1 MRVVAAEQAA
11 QFSGKSEGAA
21 DFDGLPQMTSV
32 AMSIRQPTLNP
43 TRKEIA
49 TRKRQELPVQ
59 QASLGTALSPGV
71 VRKEEVEDAQP
82 DVLRARIA
90 QKVEVGVGVSIGG
103 ATGQAVVAGRGSHG
117 GGAGGRCG
125 GRTARRVARAL
136 SPTRVGV
143 DGAAGQVAV
152 GEADSGTVGQE
163 GVAGRGARDYG
174 ARGGRKAPRV
184 ASTPSAE
191 GDEVDSSE
199 VGFDMDVGM
208 DVYGAA
214 GQAVGSSRAVRG
226 LVAAAPDSP
235 RPGSAAPTGE
245 TGAAHVHR
253 LSCFRTST

>member
-1 MRVVAAEQAA
+1 
-11 QFSGKSEGAA
+11 
-21 DFDGLPQMTSV
+21 MTSV
-32 AMSIRQPTLNP
+32 ALSIRQPTLNP

-90 QKVEVGVGVSIGG
+90 QKVYVRLASASASVELPVRQSSLAAAHMEVVREEDVEDVRLGG
-103 ATGQAVVAGRGSHG
+103 WQEPRVLQVRIVLRG
-117 GGAGGRCG
+117 
-125 GRTARRVARAL
+125 
-136 SPTRVGV
+136 VGV

-199 VGFDMDVGM
+199 VGFDMNVGM

-214 GQAVGSSRAVRG
+214 GQAVGSSRGVRG

-245 TGAAHVHR
+245 TGAAH
-253 LSCFRTST
+253 